1 MRAVIFDLDGTLVD
15 SLDDITSHLRGA
27 LQDAGRTIPER
38 DDVRGWVGDGAAAL
52 VERAVDWSM
61 PSPPSRT
68 ARAGVVADVLA
79 KFRLRYDADPSAATT
94 MYAGVDRVLDALRAA
109 HTPIAILS
117 NKPHELTVSVTEHV
131 LGKWHFDA
139 VVGHRD
145 GARTKPDP
153 SAALA
158 IATSLGLSPT
168 ECVFV
173 GDSDV
178 DVKTAQNA
186 GMISVAVTWGMRD
199 RAIVEEA
206 NPSHIVEN
214 PDELIAI
221 LASLRDAAPVAQT

>member
-1 MRAVIFDLDGTLVD
+1 M
-15 SLDDITSHLRGA
+15 
-27 LQDAGRTIPER
+27 
-38 DDVRGWVGDGAAAL
+38 
-52 VERAVDWSM
+52 
-61 PSPPSRT
+61 
-68 ARAGVVADVLA
+68 
-79 KFRLRYDADPSAATT
+79 
-94 MYAGVDRVLDALRAA
+94 
-109 HTPIAILS
+109 
-117 NKPHELTVSVTEHV
+117 
-131 LGKWHFDA
+131 
-139 VVGHRD
+139 VGHRD